1 MQHSSASPS
10 ELTLAGV
17 GVGSL
22 GRPPRQVVVE
32 VAALLAV
39 QSLGVVVAHAPAVH
53 LRKEITIKKTDYS
66 AVVSSGMFG

>member
-1 MQHSSASPS
+1 MQPS
-10 ELTLAGV
+10 RSTCPPQLTLAGV

-22 GRPPRQVVVE
+22 GWPPRQVVVE

-53 LRKEITIKKTDYS
+53 LQKKKNK
-66 AVVSSGMFG
+66 